1 VERMILLGT
10 GDPLNGER
18 AQSCLAVVPLAGAR

>member
-1 VERMILLGT
+1 MERMILLGT

-18 AQSCLAVVPLAGAR
+18 AQSCLAVPLAGAR